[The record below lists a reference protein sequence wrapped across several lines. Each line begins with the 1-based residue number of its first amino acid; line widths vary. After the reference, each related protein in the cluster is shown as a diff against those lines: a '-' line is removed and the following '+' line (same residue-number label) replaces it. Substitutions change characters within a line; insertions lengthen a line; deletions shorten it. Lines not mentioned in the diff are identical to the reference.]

1 MELPT
6 VTVLMATFNGI
17 RWIKEQV
24 DSILFQKSVHVHL
37 IISDDGSND
46 GTYQWLSKLESAHE
60 NVTLLSSRG
69 LSLGAAGNFYYLIES
84 LDISSTDYV
93 ALADQDDIWYET
105 KLRDQISLLETSC
118 SDGVSSDVIAFWP
131 DGERKRVVKSGRMKK
146 FDYLFESAGPGC
158 TYLFTP
164 CLARLIQ
171 NTLKHTHKKDRP
183 ELHDWFIYAVV
194 RANHRKWTI
203 APAVTLEYRQ
213 HDQNVM
219 GVNRGWQAK
228 LNRATKII
236 DGWYR
241 REVIKVCMLVEKAT
255 SDREVLELCRIIRT
269 NSIINRLKLI
279 KSTSQ
284 ARRARVDRMF
294 LYCAF
299 ILFAF

>member
-37 IISDDGSND
+37 IISDDASND
-46 GTYQWLSKLESAHE
+46 GTYQWLSELASAHE

-69 LSLGAAGNFYYLIES
+69 LSRGAAGNFYYLIES
-84 LDISSTDYV
+84 LNTGNTDYV
-93 ALADQDDIWYET
+93 ALADQDDIWRET
-105 KLRDQISLLETSC
+105 KLRDQISFLESTS

-131 DGERKRVVKSGRMKK
+131 DGERKRIVKSETMKK

-158 TYLFTP
+158 TYFFTP
-164 CLARLIQ
+164 SLAILIQ
-171 NTLKHTHKKDRP
+171 NSLKQIDKKDRP

-194 RANHRKWTI
+194 RANNQKWTI
-203 APAVTLEYRQ
+203 APSVTLEYRQ

-228 LNRATKII
+228 LNRASKIM

-241 REVIKVCMLVEKAT
+241 REVIKVCMLVEKET
-255 SDREVLELCRIIRT
+255 SDKEVLDVCRIIRT
-269 NSIINRLKLI
+269 NNIINRLKLI
-279 KSTSQ
+279 KLTSQ
-284 ARRARVDRMF
+284 ARRARIDRLF